1 MAGSRNHGCYSDEER
16 RRNRGPCA
24 YDARGT
30 SERAVLSPLVM
41 ISRTVRVWS
50 PPARSEGSCCPR
62 TLLSH
67 LWLKVHEAVM
77 PRSLGSRPAKPH
89 AQCPAADTH
98 QARHPTL
105 ESLHAAAG
113 DRGRPHDAVSEKPS
127 FLPSNGFKASQN
139 GSPFCP
145 WSLETVT
152 PGSDPRRAGGIRA
165 RLRQS
170 RLLKNVPLAM
180 VLKFVFLS

>member
-1 MAGSRNHGCYSDEER
+1 MVGSRNHCCYSDEER

-24 YDARGT
+24 YDTRGK
-30 SERAVLSPLVM
+30 SERVVLGPLLM
-41 ISRTVRVWS
+41 ISRTIQVWS
-50 PPARSEGSCCPR
+50 PPARSEGSCWPQELAF
-62 TLLSH
+62 LLVAQ
-67 LWLKVHEAVM
+67 VHEAVM
-77 PRSLGSRPAKPH
+77 PRSPGSRPAKPH
-89 AQCPAADTH
+89 AQC
-98 QARHPTL
+98 
-105 ESLHAAAG
+105 
-113 DRGRPHDAVSEKPS
+113 
-127 FLPSNGFKASQN
+127 FLPSNDFKASQD

-152 PGSDPRRAGGIRA
+152 PGSDPGRTGGIRA